1 MSDRRPW
8 LPWLA
13 AAWIVAAGLWFFTRD
28 LPGAAGTRA
37 AVAGDLALQT
47 LVPERLWEETEGLP
61 TGWAG
66 VLHPWRWA
74 AGAIAAGVW
83 TLAGLIGWGVLSDG
97 IHLRSLTRAE
107 TAAVSCGLGAAVISL
122 LTLLTGWFGWLT
134 PQTAKLAVGGGVA
147 VLLPLWAH
155 THRYL
160 WGGPPPDLA
169 PVSAAWEP
177 LRLPRNRKRWL
188 IFALA
193 VAPFLILI
201 ALGSTVPTTE
211 FDAREYHLQGP
222 KEWFLAGRIE
232 RLPHNVYTQMPA
244 GTEMLTLLCMHL
256 CGDWRG
262 GALAGQATLAGFVPL
277 AALAAGCVAR
287 RLFGAGCGWFAA
299 AAFLTS
305 PWAVRLALHPY
316 AEGAL
321 CAYGTLTLLA
331 VTIAIRRRRLRSLR
345 PAILVGL
352 LAGAAFGCK
361 YPALLLIAAPAGLA
375 LFAATWGAG
384 RARRPAATAKLGAFA
399 GGFALFA
406 GPWLLKNLIET
417 GNPVFPLLWN
427 LFGGTNWNAATNAR
441 WVAAHGPPDWAPAR
455 WPHWVGHPL
464 GLDLFHTVLVIAFA
478 PFAAFVR
485 PTRAKRLAAALGG
498 LIVVWYVATH
508 RIDRFWVPL
517 LPAGCVLAGAGLAWA
532 TKREERLLRVAAW
545 SVAGAGALFNFAICA
560 AGVAGAVPFT
570 ADPREAGPWVEERSA
585 PLIAALNDRF
595 GPGDTVVLIGEAQ
608 VFGAEFTPIYATVW
622 NTPPLVD
629 PDDPLPPRVA
639 AVAVNWA
646 EIARYRDSYGFD
658 PRATPGFLEER
669 VKRGEL
675 QPGEPI
681 VADDCVVGELFLAP
695 R

>member
-1 MSDRRPW
+1 MPDRRSW

-28 LPGAAGTRA
+28 LPGGAGTRA

-66 VLHPWRWA
+66 ALHPWRWRA
-74 AGAIAAGVW
+74 WGTAIAVW
-83 TLAGLIGWGVLSDG
+83 LAAWLLGDILLARLRLCFTILAERAALRFGLGTAGL
-97 IHLRSLTRAE
+97 
-107 TAAVSCGLGAAVISL
+107 SL
-122 LTLLTGWFGWLT
+122 LTLLCGSFGLGSWISS
-134 PQTAKLAVGGGVA
+134 VV
-147 VLLPLWAH
+147 WAF
-155 THRYL
+155 
-160 WGGPPPDLA
+160 A
-169 PVSAAWEP
+169 VSAPLTVLIGSEVPGQFWGTLHP
-177 LRLPRNRKRWL
+177 TYWLRLPRNRKRWL
-188 IFALA
+188 VFALA
-193 VAPFLILI
+193 VAPFLLLI

-244 GTEMLTLLCMHL
+244 GSEMLTLLCMHL

-331 VTIAIRRRRLRSLR
+331 VTIAIRRRRLRSVR
-345 PAILVGL
+345 PAILAGL

-361 YPALLLIAAPAGLA
+361 YPALLLIAAPAGVA
-375 LFAATWGAG
+375 LLVATWGAG
-384 RARRPAATAKLGAFA
+384 RARRLAATAKLGAFV
-399 GGFALFA
+399 GGFAVFA
-406 GPWLLKNLIET
+406 GPWLLKNTIET

-427 LFGGTNWNAATNAR
+427 LLGGTGWDAATNAR
-441 WVAAHGPPDWAPAR
+441 WVAAHGPPDWSPVR
-455 WPHWVGHPL
+455 WPHWVGQPL

-478 PFAAFVR
+478 PLAVLVR
-485 PTRAKRLAAALGG
+485 PTHAKRLAAALGG
-498 LIVVWYVATH
+498 LILVWYMATH

-532 TKREERLLRVAAW
+532 TRRAERPVRVAAW
-545 SVAGAGALFNFAICA
+545 AVAGAGVLFNFAIIA
-560 AGVAGAVPFT
+560 AGVASAVPFT
-570 ADPREAGPWVEERSA
+570 ADPRAAGPWVEERSA
-585 PLIAALNDRF
+585 PLIAALNERF
-595 GPGDTVVLIGEAQ
+595 GPGDAVVLIGEAQ
-608 VFGAEFTPIYATVW
+608 AFGAEFDPIYATVW
-622 NTPPLVD
+622 NEPPLAD
-629 PDDPLPPRVA
+629 PDAPLPPQVA

-658 PRATPGFLEER
+658 PRATPRFLDER

-675 QPGEPI
+675 ASGEPI
-681 VADDCVVGELFLAP
+681 VVNDRIVGELFLVP

>member
-1 MSDRRPW
+1 MPDSRPW
-8 LPWLA
+8 LPWFA

-61 TGWAG
+61 TGWVG
-66 VLHPWRWA
+66 VLHPWRWRA
-74 AGAIAAGVW
+74 WGTAVLIWFVATTFGQVALTNSRFQAWPWWERLAIGGGVG
-83 TLAGLIGWGVLSDG
+83 TAGLS
-97 IHLRSLTRAE
+97 T
-107 TAAVSCGLGAAVISL
+107 
-122 LTLLTGWFGWLT
+122 LTLLVGLLGWLPFVANAGFLMVLMVVGMVFSRPRT
-134 PQTAKLAVGGGVA
+134 VREWALKDPHHDRPARRKKLQ
-147 VLLPLWAH
+147 
-155 THRYL
+155 
-160 WGGPPPDLA
+160 
-169 PVSAAWEP
+169 
-177 LRLPRNRKRWL
+177 NRKRWL

-193 VAPFLILI
+193 VAPLL
-201 ALGSTVPTTE
+201 ALMLLGSTVPTTE

-222 KEWFLAGRIE
+222 KEWFQSGRIE

-244 GTEMLTLLCMHL
+244 GSEMLTLLCMHL

-287 RLFGAGCGWFAA
+287 RLFGAGCGWFAT

-331 VTIAIRRRRLRSLR
+331 VTIAVRRRRLRSPR
-345 PAILVGL
+345 PALLAGL

-375 LFAATWGAG
+375 LVAATWGAG
-384 RARRPAATAKLGAFA
+384 RARRLAATAKLGAFKLGA
-399 GGFALFA
+399 FVVGFAVFA
-406 GPWLLKNLIET
+406 GPWLLKNTIET

-427 LFGGTNWNAATNAR
+427 SLGGTGWDVATNAR
-441 WVAAHGPPDWAPAR
+441 WVAAHAPPDWSPAR
-455 WPHWVGHPL
+455 WPHWLGQPL

-498 LIVVWYVATH
+498 LILVWYVATH

-532 TKREERLLRVAAW
+532 TRRAERPVRVAAW
-545 SVAGAGALFNFAICA
+545 AVAGAGVLFNFAIVA
-560 AGVAGAVPFT
+560 AGVAGTVPFD
-570 ADPREAGPWVEERSA
+570 ADPRAAGPWVEERSA
-585 PLIAALNDRF
+585 PLIAALNERF
-595 GPGDTVVLIGEAQ
+595 GPGDAVVLIGEAQ

-622 NTPPLVD
+622 NEPPLVD
-629 PDDPLPPRVA
+629 PTEPLPPQVA

-658 PRATPGFLEER
+658 PRITPGFLDER

-675 QPGEPI
+675 APGEPI
-681 VADDCVVGELFLAP
+681 VVNDRVVGELFLAP
-695 R
+695 D